1 MIKVIDGFKIILF
14 NMHTYGILKRYNGNL
29 ILYQL
34 KKDSIIKMSI
44 NEITVSNVFRNEMQK
59 VIKSQIKKDS
69 LYKETGL

>member
-1 MIKVIDGFKIILF
+1 
-14 NMHTYGILKRYNGNL
+14 MHTYGILKRYNGNL